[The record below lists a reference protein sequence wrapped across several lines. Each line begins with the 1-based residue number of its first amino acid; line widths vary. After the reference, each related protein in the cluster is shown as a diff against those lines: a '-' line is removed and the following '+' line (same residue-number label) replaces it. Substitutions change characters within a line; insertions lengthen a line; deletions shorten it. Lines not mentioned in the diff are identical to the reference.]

1 MRRSIFLAV
10 MAAAVLVPTS
20 LLAQSDE
27 VVVFL
32 VRHAEKVDDSADPD
46 LSAEGLERASVLA
59 RMLADAGITHIHST
73 DYRRT
78 RQTGEPLARALG
90 LEIRS
95 YDPRDLPGLAAH
107 LTATP
112 GRHLVLGH
120 SNTTPGAVEAL
131 GGDPLGA
138 IDDAEYDRLYIVVPH
153 PAGTRSTLVRFGTP
167 YHH

>member
-1 MRRSIFLAV
+1 MRRSIFCAV
-10 MAAAVLVPTS
+10 IAAAILTPFS
-20 LLAQSDE
+20 LPAQTDE

-46 LSAEGLERASVLA
+46 LSAAGRERATLLG

-73 DYRRT
+73 DYKRT

-90 LEIRS
+90 LEMHS
-95 YDPRDLPGLAAH
+95 YDPRDLAGLAAR
-107 LTATP
+107 LAATP

-120 SNTTPGAVEAL
+120 SNTTPAAVEAL
-131 GGDPLGA
+131 GGDPVGP

-153 PAGTRSTLVRFGTP
+153 PGGARSTLVRFGTP
-167 YHH
+167 FGH

>member
-10 MAAAVLVPTS
+10 MAAAVLAPRPVA
-20 LLAQSDE
+20 AQADD

-46 LSAEGLERASVLA
+46 LSAEGHERAALLA

-90 LEIRS
+90 LEVHS
-95 YDPRDLPGLAAH
+95 YDPRDLPGLAAR
-107 LTATP
+107 LSATP
-112 GRHLVLGH
+112 GRHVVLGH
-120 SNTTPGAVEAL
+120 SNTTPAAVEAL
-131 GGDPLGA
+131 GGDPVGS

-153 PAGTRSTLVRFGTP
+153 PNGTRSTLVRFGAP
-167 YHH
+167 FHH

>member
-10 MAAAVLVPTS
+10 MATTLALPTS

-46 LSAEGLERASVLA
+46 LSAEGLERAAVLA

-73 DYRRT
+73 DYKRT

-107 LTATP
+107 LAATP

-131 GGDPLGA
+131 GGDPVSP
-138 IDDAEYDRLYIVVPH
+138 IDEAEYDRLYVVVPH
-153 PAGTRSTLVRFGTP
+153 PDGARSTLVRFGTP
-167 YHH
+167 FHH